1 MGKYGGKVI
10 YCCRDS
16 EGPIEVV
23 EAFGVR
29 CVHFGTDARQSAMAL
44 AEPDRLELSYL
55 RAMLIGLIVVRD
67 PSKILIL
74 GLGGGSL
81 ARFLLHNFPE
91 VRIDVVELRP
101 AMVEVAQNYFGLY
114 PNDRLH
120 IHISEAGEF
129 LSRSLTEGVA
139 APELILVDL
148 FDEQGLAPVV
158 LQHDFFAALAAFLG
172 HGGIVCINLWS
183 GHAQSLQTATK
194 LLKLYFPGRTY
205 SLPVIGRGN
214 VIGIGLEQSTH
225 WPTGKSAMPRIQQ
238 MEFRLGIEFRRLL
251 GRISPRCLTR

>member
-10 YCCRDS
+10 YCCHDS

-29 CVHFGTDARQSAMAL
+29 CVHFGTDARQTAMAL
-44 AEPDRLELSYL
+44 SEPDRLELSYL
-55 RAMLIGLIVVRD
+55 RAMLIGLVVVRD
-67 PSKILIL
+67 PSRILIL

-91 VRIDVVELRP
+91 ARIDVVEVRP
-101 AMVEVAQNYFGLY
+101 AMVEVAQNYFGLC

-120 IHISEAGEF
+120 IHISEAGEY
-129 LSRSLTEGVA
+129 LNRSLAEGAA

-148 FDEQGLAPVV
+148 FDDQGLAPVV

-172 HGGIVCINLWS
+172 PGGIVCINLWS
-183 GHAQSLQTATK
+183 GHLQSHQTATK

-214 VIGIGLEQSTH
+214 VIGIGLEQSSH
-225 WPTGKSAMPRIQQ
+225 WPTGKSVMSWIQRT
-238 MEFRLGIEFRRLL
+238 EYRLGIEFTRLL
-251 GRISPRCLTR
+251 RRISPCCPTR